1 MNSAPVFSR
10 GSTQVLGNM
19 PFSSEFA
26 TGSALHETDI
36 RLDAVSAFVTEVN
49 FQLKEVESTRPTRE
63 EIHKISGHYANH
75 EEVREWAKYAS
86 ANAKVYTDDEI
97 DDLEERVNGKIVS
110 LSGELLH
117 NDTVVLGSANN
128 YSHDIVFAAS
138 SFLLDRFDNAISD
151 EIVNRSAAV
160 SGENKRAKD
169 EEYRIET
176 KFDGLC
182 ATLSSDLSAVSAI
195 SKAEDERIDRRIDR
209 YEQVFSAVLDDVSA
223 VAYHADQENKFVN
236 FLNDAG
242 IFYSS
247 GAHTMYLGRGK
258 STPVDFSVSG
268 DLKTSGD
275 LTTKNIA
282 ANSISSNDIHTKSIV
297 TDSIGTSSFVAGSG
311 NNVIAY
317 NGGDTVEFGNATV
330 SVNPG
335 SVVYKFDPAVSYEG
349 KRVKV
354 GVPTE
359 SDTVSSISIGG
370 ANADKN
376 DSIVIA
382 TPGTSTPGAVANKE
396 GSITFYT
403 PSNENGV
410 FIGTS
415 SVPEIITK
423 YAPSREELEEEVQ
436 DEIKN
441 ASGIIRSGIQE
452 EVETAVS
459 ARIRSTELNLSA
471 YVNEETQKR
480 IDDVQSVRDELPF
493 YLHTSGGIVW
503 GDLIVKDLDV
513 ADTLYYGIR
522 GRAVRDFAIDGEK
535 KVNASVSMRGCT
547 KADLDYISSQEYAD
561 TVVVTSGSDEEHRVN
576 IVYDAKDSK
585 LQSFAPMQ
593 SVSFGSNVI
602 VAACSYTG
610 SENSLSSIVIP
621 SSVGLIHPPTA
632 FANLS
637 ALSSVT
643 FSDKTKSQVSA
654 MDGYPW
660 GATPPTIFV
669 CDDGNIDVF
678 GSATPYTSPEP
689 LEGGSCKVLYVEAD
703 VYYGYG
709 RGYSLGVQ
717 GPVYLKSDGQI
728 QMGETNPWFV
738 IEKDGDDYA
747 LINSKVG
754 ERIPWPDGNYHQAP
768 IISATVSEN
777 TIDIARE
784 GPTLKRHILGP
795 EVFSAALKFYTP
807 SEVLFKLAEHNSEPD
822 TLYVSYSASGEWL
835 ERFDGGDAGH
845 YITNQVSVPS
855 IKLERLSSL
864 FDNNIHYKSTSSM
877 FFIDFRRN
885 DQQTKRIE
893 CGFAP
898 VYQFTQDPEKIGTY
912 AVVPG
917 VMDFYAGTG
926 DLESLGQYLDEHN
939 ELTRYMYEVATSA
952 QRVATS
958 AYSVAVSAYDTATE
972 ARNLIVQ
979 AQGVVASASNTAT
992 SAYNIAMSAYA
1003 LSGVLQEVAD
1013 YLREINGEG

>member
-1 MNSAPVFSR
+1 
-10 GSTQVLGNM
+10 M

-26 TGSALHETDI
+26 TGSALDITDKK
-36 RLDAVSAFVTEVN
+36 LDELTLSVSGVN
-49 FQLKEVESTRPTRE
+49 YHLTEVESSRPTRD
-63 EIHKISGHYANH
+63 EIHAISGHYASH
-75 EEVREWAKYAS
+75 DEVQEWAGKAS
-86 ANAKVYTDDEI
+86 ALAIDASQETLDNTATQIRNSISALDDNCRRW
-97 DDLEERVNGKIVS
+97 DA
-110 LSGELLH
+110 
-117 NDTVVLGSANN
+117 VVLKTAEEYSSANLMHV
-128 YSHDIVFAAS
+128 SA
-138 SFLLDRFDNAISD
+138 FLDSKFDKRVDTEISD
-151 EIVNRSAAV
+151 RKAAV
-160 SGENKRAKD
+160 SGEFDRASG

-182 ATLSSDLSAVSAI
+182 ATLSADLSAVSAI
-195 SKAEDERIDRRIDR
+195 SKAEDARIDRRIDS
-209 YEQVFSAVLDDVSA
+209 YQQVFSAALDSISA
-223 VAYHADQENKFVN
+223 TAMHADEERQFNN
-236 FLNDAG
+236 FISDAG
-242 IFYSS
+242 IHYSS
-247 GAHTMYLGRGK
+247 AAHTMYLGHEK
-258 STPVDFSVSG
+258 VVDLSVSG
-268 DLKTSGD
+268 DLKTSGNLNTVD
-275 LTTKNIA
+275 IKARDIEANDIGMRSLA
-282 ANSISSNDIHTKSIV
+282 ANDIEV
-297 TDSIGTSSFVAGSG
+297 TAFVAGSG
-311 NNVIAY
+311 ANKIEY
-317 NGGDTVEFGNATV
+317 EGGDTVSFGNAMFTV
-330 SVNPG
+330 AQGNLNYSL
-335 SVVYKFDPAVSYEG
+335 DPAVSYKNG
-349 KRVKV
+349 AVKL
-354 GVPTE
+354 GNSVPH
-359 SDTVSSISIGG
+359 DPVSSISIGNG
-370 ANADKN
+370 NADKN
-376 DSIVIA
+376 HSIVIA
-382 TPGTSTPGAVANKE
+382 TQDVTKANAVAN
-396 GSITFYT
+396 GAGTINLYA
-403 PSNENGV
+403 ENDENNV
-410 FIGTS
+410 YIGTS
-415 SVPEIITK
+415 SIPEIITK
-423 YAPSREELEEEVQ
+423 YAASKADLENEVREGIEST
-436 DEIKN
+436 
-441 ASGIIRSGIQE
+441 SGIIRSGIQH
-452 EVETAVS
+452 EVEQAVS
-459 ARIRSTELNLSA
+459 ADIRATELNLSA

-522 GRAVRDFAIDGEK
+522 GSIAREFTTDGEK
-535 KVNASVSMRGCT
+535 KVNAFVSMRGCT
-547 KADLDYISSQEYAD
+547 KTDLDYISSQEYAD

-576 IVYDAKDSK
+576 IVYDAQDSK
-585 LQSFAPMQ
+585 LQSFSPIK
-593 SVSFGSNVI
+593 SVSFGSNVVI
-602 VAACSYTG
+602 ASCSYTG
-610 SENSLSSIVIP
+610 SESSLSSIVIP

-754 ERIPWPDGNYHQAP
+754 EAIPWPDGTYHQAP
-768 IISATVSEN
+768 IISATIGEN

-784 GPTLKRHILGP
+784 GPTLKRNILGP

-835 ERFDGGDAGH
+835 ERFDGEGVGH

-855 IKLERLSSL
+855 IKLERMSSL
-864 FDNNIHYKSTSSM
+864 SGNNIYYKSPSSM
-877 FFIDFRRN
+877 FSIGFNRN
-885 DQQTKRIE
+885 DQQTKRID
-893 CGFAP
+893 CMFAP
-898 VYQFTQDPEKIGTY
+898 VYQYTQDPEKIGTY
-912 AVVPG
+912 AILPG
-917 VMDFYAGTG
+917 AMDFYAGTG

-939 ELTRYMYEVATSA
+939 ELTRYMYEVSMSA
-952 QRVATS
+952 QRAATS

-972 ARNLIVQ
+972 AHDLIVQ
-979 AQGVVASASNTAT
+979 AQGIVASASNTAT

-1013 YLREINGEG
+1013 YLRDINGEG

>member
-26 TGSALHETDI
+26 TGSALHDTDM
-36 RLDAVSAFVTEVN
+36 RLDALYETVSGVN
-49 FQLKEVESTRPTRE
+49 FQLKTVESTRPTRD
-63 EIHKISGHYANH
+63 EIHQISGHYANH

-86 ANAKVYTDDEI
+86 ANAKAYTDDEI
-97 DDLEERVNGKIVS
+97 DDLEERTNGKIDS
-110 LSGELLH
+110 LSGECFH
-117 NDTVVLGSANN
+117 NDELVLTSA
-128 YSHDIVFAAS
+128 YDYTKDAVFATS
-138 SFLLDRFDNAISD
+138 SFLLNRFDKAIND
-151 EIVNRSAAV
+151 ETIKRIAAV
-160 SGENKRAKD
+160 SGEKKRAED

-236 FLNDAG
+236 FLNNAG
-242 IFYSS
+242 IVYSS
-247 GAHTMYLGRGK
+247 AAHTMYLGNGK
-258 STPVDFSVSG
+258 PTPVDFSVSG

-282 ANSISSNDIHTKSIV
+282 ANNISSNGIRTKSIV
-297 TDSIGTSSFVAGSG
+297 TDSIYTSSFVAGSG

-317 NGGDTVEFGNATV
+317 DGGDTVEFGNATV

-349 KRVKV
+349 RRVKV
-354 GVPTE
+354 GVPTA

-376 DSIVIA
+376 NSIVIA
-382 TPGTSTPGAVANKE
+382 TPGTSIPGAVSNRE

-403 PSNENGV
+403 PSDENGV

-423 YAPSREELEEEVQ
+423 YAPSRAELEEEVQ
-436 DEIKN
+436 DEIKS

-471 YVNEETQKR
+471 YVNDEAQKR

-522 GRAVRDFAIDGEK
+522 GSAVREFATDGEK

-576 IVYDAKDSK
+576 IVYDAGDFK

-593 SVSFGSNVI
+593 SVSFGSNVLV
-602 VAACSYTG
+602 VACDYAG
-610 SENSLSSIVIP
+610 SESSLSSIVIP
-621 SSVGLIHPPTA
+621 SSVGLICPPTV

-643 FSDKTKSQVSA
+643 FSGKTKSQVSA

-660 GATPPTIFV
+660 GATPPTVFV
-669 CDDGNIDVF
+669 CDDGDIDVF
-678 GSATPYTSPEP
+678 GSAVPYISPDP
-689 LEGGSCKVLYVEAD
+689 IEGGSCKVLTVTAN

-709 RGYSLGVQ
+709 QGYSVEMH
-717 GPVYLKSDGQI
+717 GPVYLKPDGQI
-728 QMGETNPWFV
+728 QMSESNPAFI
-738 IEKDGDDYA
+738 IEKDGNDYA
-747 LINSKVG
+747 LIHSTIG
-754 ERIPWPDGNYHQAP
+754 EHIPWPDGVYHQAP
-768 IISATVSEN
+768 IISATVGEN
-777 TIDIARE
+777 TIDIIRE
-784 GPTLKRHILGP
+784 GPTLKRKILGP

-835 ERFDGGDAGH
+835 ERFEGSDAGH
-845 YITNQVSVPS
+845 YITNQFSVPS

-864 FDNNIHYKSTSSM
+864 SDNNIYYKSPSSM
-877 FFIDFRRN
+877 FSIDFKRN
-885 DQQTKRIE
+885 DQQTKRIG

-898 VYQFTQDPEKIGTY
+898 VYQYTQDPEKIGTY
-912 AVVPG
+912 EILPG

-939 ELTRYMYEVATSA
+939 ELTRHMYEVATSA

-1013 YLREINGEG
+1013 YLRDINGEG